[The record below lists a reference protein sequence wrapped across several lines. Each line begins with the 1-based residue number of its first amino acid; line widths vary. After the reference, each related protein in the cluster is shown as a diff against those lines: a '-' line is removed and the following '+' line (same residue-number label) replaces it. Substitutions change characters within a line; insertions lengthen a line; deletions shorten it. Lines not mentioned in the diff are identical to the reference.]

1 MSSFGNNTDVLNCY
15 VHDSLQQFAKEY
27 KSGRMSLPDYIQAST
42 NLLDKTYNKN
52 SVNKQIKTGRV
63 MKYE

>member
-1 MSSFGNNTDVLNCY
+1 MSSFENNTNVLNSY

-52 SVNKQIKTGRV
+52 SVNKQIRTGRV
-63 MKYE
+63 VNHE